1 MILRLFANV
10 LMWYTYVMVGPVVG
24 DVLDKVVPML
34 TANMN
39 PEKDADVRLKLFSLV
54 SRLIQ
59 NAGDTLNSSN
69 K

>member
-1 MILRLFANV
+1 
-10 LMWYTYVMVGPVVG
+10 MVGPVVG